1 MTEVTGHACISH
13 IVLSSPFKGFLDSSV
28 DKESAC
34 NVGDPGSIPGSSLA
48 GRSTGEGID
57 YPLQYSGLENSMD
70 CIVTFSFTDALTHL
84 QR

>member
-1 MTEVTGHACISH
+1 MKSIDVFLTNYV
-13 IVLSSPFKGFLDSSV
+13 GFPDSSAG
-28 DKESAC
+28 KESVCIAE
-34 NVGDPGSIPGSSLA
+34 DHGSIPGLGQSP
-48 GRSTGEGID
+48 GEGID